1 MKKKFFLIIII
12 FNLIVQC
19 GFSPIY
25 INKDNSNFSIE
36 NIEFNGDD
44 KINSYLKAYL
54 KKFQNNKYEKKFSI
68 KINTKYKKN
77 ILTKDKTAKILSYQL
92 VADTTFDIVS
102 NKKVIKTFSVSEKQ
116 NMDNI
121 ADNFEEQKNE
131 NIIKQNFASI
141 IYANLVR
148 ELSILNDN

>member
-54 KKFQNNKYEKKFSI
+54 KKFQNNKYEKKF
-68 KINTKYKKN
+68 
-77 ILTKDKTAKILSYQL
+77 
-92 VADTTFDIVS
+92 
-102 NKKVIKTFSVSEKQ
+102 
-116 NMDNI
+116 
-121 ADNFEEQKNE
+121 
-131 NIIKQNFASI
+131 
-141 IYANLVR
+141 
-148 ELSILNDN
+148 